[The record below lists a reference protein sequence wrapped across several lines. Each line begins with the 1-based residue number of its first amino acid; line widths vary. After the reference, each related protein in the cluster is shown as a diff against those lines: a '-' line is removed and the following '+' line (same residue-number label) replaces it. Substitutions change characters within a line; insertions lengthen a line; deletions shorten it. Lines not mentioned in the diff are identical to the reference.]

1 MFHGEVQTIT
11 GPEADRIRAEL
22 ADVIRDLLLW
32 AAGQDHG
39 GGAAR
44 DGGAAEEGEAA

>member
-1 MFHGEVQTIT
+1 MFHGEVETIT

-32 AAGQDHG
+32 AAGQDG
-39 GGAAR
+39 GNPAQ
-44 DGGAAEEGEAA
+44 DGGAVEEGEAA